1 MIRNPSGETES
12 SPRSHILLAAAV
24 PFELRP
30 FARRL
35 GLEAPASAIAHGKH
49 GERHVSL
56 LSAGMG
62 RPGDDTFAAAL
73 HDLRPGAVINIGIAG
88 ALDEEHPAGSTWLVD
103 QWHRPQPPHELAARA
118 DEALCAEL
126 AGLLDGAGL
135 DWGRARAVM
144 VDHPLHDTAERDRI
158 RAGTGAHL
166 VEMEG
171 AAWAGIAAAAGVPFA
186 AVRVVSDHANRPL
199 PGPRPKGGRRA
210 WLMRDD
216 GSVRK
221 HRLAL
226 AMLFSGA
233 WMRPRHHL
241 SEVKAAG
248 GQFRRAMEGLEGV
261 ADALLPA
268 AR

>member
-1 MIRNPSGETES
+1 M
-12 SPRSHILLAAAV
+12 
-24 PFELRP
+24 
-30 FARRL
+30 
-35 GLEAPASAIAHGKH
+35 SAIAHGKH
-49 GERHVSL
+49 GDQHVSL

-73 HDLRPGAVINIGIAG
+73 RDLRPDAVINVGIAG

-103 QWHRPQPPHELAARA
+103 QWHQPQPPHELAARA
-118 DEALCAEL
+118 DETLSMEL
-126 AGLLDGAGL
+126 GGMLDGAGL

-144 VDHPLHDTAERDRI
+144 VDRPLHDSGERDRI
-158 RAGTGAHL
+158 RDGSGAHL

-171 AAWAGIAAAAGVPFA
+171 AAWAGIAAVAEVPFA

-226 AMLFSGA
+226 AMLLSGA
-233 WMRPRHHL
+233 WLRPRHNL

-248 GQFRRAMEGLEGV
+248 GQFRLAMQGLEGV
-261 ADALLPA
+261 ADALLPP
-268 AR
+268 ARRGSPDQ